1 LAGTLKRNIVSKKA
15 IRVRFAPAPTG
26 RLHVGGAR
34 TALFNFLFARR
45 NKGVFVLRIEDT
57 DPARSREEY
66 YRSIIDALTWLG
78 LDWDE
83 GPDVGGKYGPYL
95 QSERRGVYDEYLS
108 KLRRANAAYE
118 CFCTPEELEARREG
132 MRAAGEAPKYDGR
145 CANLSDEERER
156 LLRQGLKPC
165 LRFRLPR
172 GADLGFEDLIR
183 GRVEIK
189 AADLDDFVIARPD
202 GSPTYNF
209 VCAVD
214 DATMAISHVIRGED
228 HISNTPRQIAVA
240 RALGFEPATFA
251 HVPLLLGP
259 DKSRLSKRHGA
270 KAVLEY
276 KEEGYLPEAFVNF
289 LALLGWSYDDERE
302 LFTLKELKKVF
313 SLERVVKKGAVF
325 DVDKLRWMN
334 GVYLRKLSPEELFER
349 ARPWLERA
357 GLIGDED
364 DDRVALARAALAL
377 ERDKIKT
384 LDEAPHLIEFFFT
397 EPLTYDEKA
406 VENLLK
412 LPGGADTLRDLAEM
426 CAALEN
432 FTAETLEKKV
442 RALAEEKGLSAGK
455 IIHAMR
461 AALSGRTAGPSLFE
475 MAALMGQKRVVERL
489 AKATAIYK
497 RKKE

>member
-1 LAGTLKRNIVSKKA
+1 LAGALKRNIVSKKA

-45 NKGVFVLRIEDT
+45 NKGAFVLRVEDT
-57 DPARSREEY
+57 DPARSSEEY

-95 QSERRGVYDEYLS
+95 QSERRDVYEGHLL
-108 KLRRANAAYE
+108 KLRRENGAYE
-118 CFCTPEELEARREG
+118 CFCTPEELEERRES
-132 MRAAGEAPKYDGR
+132 MRAAGAAPKYDGR
-145 CANLSDEERER
+145 CANLSAEDRER
-156 LLRQGLKPC
+156 LRGKGLKPC

-172 GADLGFEDLIR
+172 DADLGFEDLVR

-214 DATMAISHVIRGED
+214 DATMEISHVIRGED
-228 HISNTPRQIAVA
+228 HISNTPRQIAVS

-289 LALLGWSYDDERE
+289 LVLLGWSYDDERE
-302 LFTLKELKKVF
+302 LFALKELKKVF
-313 SLERVVKKGAVF
+313 SLERVAKKGAVF
-325 DVDKLRWMN
+325 DVDKLTWMN
-334 GVYLRKLSPEELFER
+334 GVYLRKLSGEELFER

-357 GLIGDED
+357 GLIGED
-364 DDRVALARAALAL
+364 DDDRAALAREALAL
-377 ERDKIKT
+377 EHDKVKT
-384 LDEAPHLIEFFFT
+384 LGEAPFLIEFFFA
-397 EPLTYDEKA
+397 EKLTYDERA

-412 LPGGADTLRDLAEM
+412 LPGGVDTLRDLAEM
-426 CAALEN
+426 CASLQD
-432 FTAETLEKKV
+432 FTAQDLEKKV
-442 RALAEEKGLSAGK
+442 RALAEEKGLGAGK

-489 AKATAIYK
+489 AKAVAVYK
-497 RKKE
+497 KKKE

>member
-1 LAGTLKRNIVSKKA
+1 MSKKPV
-15 IRVRFAPAPTG
+15 RVRFAPAPTG
-26 RLHVGGAR
+26 HLHVGGAR
-34 TALFNFLFARR
+34 TALFNYLFARR
-45 NKGVFVLRIEDT
+45 HKGAFLLRLEDT
-57 DPARSREEY
+57 DPARSSEEY

-78 LDWDE
+78 LEWDE
-83 GPDVGGKYGPYL
+83 GPEVGGKYGPYR
-95 QSERRGVYDEYLS
+95 QSERRAVYDEYLD
-108 KLRRANAAYE
+108 KLRGSGGAYE
-118 CFCTPEELEARREG
+118 CFCTPEELNERRER
-132 MRAAGEAPKYDGR
+132 MRAAGEAPRYDGR
-145 CANLSDEERER
+145 CAHLSPAERKR
-156 LLRQGLKPC
+156 LAGQGLKPC
-165 LRFRLPR
+165 LRFRLDR
-172 GADLGFEDLIR
+172 DADLAFDDLIR

-214 DATMAISHVIRGED
+214 DATMAISHVVRGED
-228 HISNTPRQIAVA
+228 HISNTPRQIAVS

-325 DVDKLRWMN
+325 DVDKLKWMN
-334 GVYLRKLSPEELFER
+334 GVYLRKLSAEELFER

-357 GLIGDED
+357 GLVGEED
-364 DDRVALARAALAL
+364 DERAALARAALAL
-377 ERDKIKT
+377 EHDKVKT
-384 LDEAPHLIEFFFT
+384 LGEAPHLVEFFFT
-397 EPLTYDEKA
+397 EEVEYDDRATK
-406 VENLLK
+406 NLLK
-412 LPGGADTLRDLAEM
+412 LPGGADILRDVAEV
-426 CAALEN
+426 CAALPD
-432 FTAETLEKKV
+432 FTAEALEESI
-442 RALAEEKGLSAGK
+442 RGLAEEKGISAGK
-455 IIHAMR
+455 VIHAVR

-475 MAALMGQKRVVERL
+475 MAALMGQERVVKRL
-489 AKATAIYK
+489 MKATSVYK
-497 RKKE
+497 R